1 MNATAILQTGDLNR
15 YHAKLKQSSEN
26 LDKSHN
32 FHMVTFYKFT
42 NPAIAEDDL
51 QPLRQVIYN
60 YLKDLNIKGTV
71 LIGTEGING
80 TISCP
85 SSHDNLDTAFNFIQS
100 QKQIGQIVGK
110 YSTSEFN
117 PFKKLKIKVRPEIVT
132 LGVGPIDVLK
142 NTGKHVN
149 AKEWNELLRDPNVIV
164 IDTRNDFEVKMGT
177 FKNAIDPNTKT
188 FRELPE
194 YIAKNLDK
202 NKHKKIAMC
211 CTGGVRCEKST
222 AYMKELGFEEVYQ
235 LNGGILNYFDEIPPE
250 ESMWEGRC
258 FIFDDRIA
266 VDHEIHPVGVP
277 EDYVNYGRRDLMPKD
292 DEY

>member
-1 MNATAILQTGDLNR
+1 MNTGDLNR
-15 YHAKLKQSSEN
+15 YHTKLKTSCNN
-26 LDKSHN
+26 LESPTD
-32 FHMVTFYKFT
+32 FHVLTFYKFT
-42 NPAIAEDDL
+42 DPEIKQDQL
-51 QPLRQVIYN
+51 QELRDTIYDF
-60 YLKDLNIKGTV
+60 LGAHSVLGTV

-80 TISCP
+80 TISCINEN
-85 SSHDNLDTAFNFIQS
+85 SLKEAFDYIQS
-100 QKQIGQIVGK
+100 QPQIGRIEGSK
-110 YSTSEFN
+110 LSTAEFD

-132 LGVGPIDVLK
+132 LGVGKVDVLK
-142 NTGKHVN
+142 HTGKHVN
-149 AKEWNELLRDPNVIV
+149 AKEWNELLRDPEVIV

-177 FKNAIDPNTKT
+177 FKNSVNPNTKT

-194 YIAKNLDK
+194 YVEKNLDK
-202 NKHKKIAMC
+202 NKHKRVAMC

-222 AYMKELGFEEVYQ
+222 AYLKELGFEEVYQ
-235 LNGGILNYFDEIPPE
+235 LDGGILNYFKQVKPE

-266 VDHEIHPVGVP
+266 VDQQVTPVGVP

>member
-1 MNATAILQTGDLNR
+1 MSEVLTTGDLNR
-15 YHAKLKQSSEN
+15 YHDKLKRNSFDA
-26 LDKSHN
+26 DKSDD
-32 FHMVTFYKFT
+32 FHTVTFYKFT
-42 NPAIAEDDL
+42 DPVIAEDEL
-51 QPLRQVIYN
+51 QPLRDAIYN
-60 YLKDLNIKGTV
+60 RLKDLNIKGTV

-80 TISCP
+80 TMTSP
-85 SSHDNLDTAFNFIQS
+85 DNKENLEKAFNFIQE
-100 QKQIGQIVGK
+100 QQQIGKLFGK
-110 YSTSEFN
+110 FSVSEFN

-132 LGVGPIDVLK
+132 LGVGHVDVLK

-149 AKEWNELLRDPNVIV
+149 AKEWNELLKDPNVIV

-194 YIAKNLDK
+194 YVAKNLDK

-235 LNGGILNYFDEIPPE
+235 LDGGILNYFKEIPPE

-266 VDHEIHPVGVP
+266 VDQQVTPVGVP